1 VLSGEVIIFQ
11 NETHDIFK
19 DLINASECPITA
31 EPDSEVLNGRRPL
44 TVRYVN
50 TILLEFLRC
59 VLENSIPLQPAQQ
72 TMLIKFVLKARE
84 YAFLHQLL
92 QFHVL
97 NDSLELARSLL
108 LLGS

>member
-1 VLSGEVIIFQ
+1 LRANTSFHTNCLNNFLTENAPSNRVLSGEVIIFQ

-59 VLENSIPLQPAQQ
+59 VLENSIPLQPAQ
-72 TMLIKFVLKARE
+72 
-84 YAFLHQLL
+84 
-92 QFHVL
+92 
-97 NDSLELARSLL
+97 
-108 LLGS
+108 